1 MSFRSFWGRY
11 YFAVDLGIITGLLCF
26 YPVAPYRFFAK
37 DSVTTGWVW
46 SPAVHLARALWY
58 GRLGKSLHRGDPMLI
73 GKLKVRRIRY
83 VKLYEMLLQYA
94 FFCENEYV
102 VHGWCDKKG
111 NFSSPDIYISHTKR
125 EVQPLE
131 NNSNNLLKKSFA
143 FFSEFWLCRPSCS
156 LGFYKKFLVTLLFQS
171 LVLTVKNAWL
181 RILSIRYGRYIT
193 QQRL

>member
-1 MSFRSFWGRY
+1 MSIWSSWGRY
-11 YFAVDLGIITGLLCF
+11 HFGVDLGIITGLLCF

-46 SPAVHLARALWY
+46 SPAVHLARALLY

-131 NNSNNLLKKSFA
+131 IVTICLKNLY
-143 FFSEFWLCRPSCS
+143 FFGFWLCRPSCS
-156 LGFYKKFLVTLLFQS
+156 SGIYKKFLVTLLFQS
-171 LVLTVKNAWL
+171 SVLTVKNAWL